1 TELEPAHSPE
11 SYTIRTS
18 PESRVQSPGSR
29 VQSPASGGKMKKAL
43 FVAIV
48 LGVAMGCGGGDSK
61 APAAAPKPEE
71 SIRVQKEPFGQTKDG
86 TPVDIITLR
95 NGKGIEMK
103 VITYGGIITSLKT
116 LDRNGAAD
124 DIVMGHDSVA
134 AYEANSPYFG
144 SLIGRVGNRIAKGTF
159 TLDGQK
165 YTLAKNNGEN
175 HLHGGIKG
183 WDKVVWKLA
192 GDPFQDRSGVGVRLE
207 YTSPAGE
214 EGYPGTVTAHVNYTL
229 TPDNKLIVD
238 YHATTDKPTVINLTQ
253 HSYFNLGGGKT
264 TDILGHEVML
274 NADRYTPVD
283 ATLIPTG
290 ELAPVA
296 GTPFDFRTSTAIGAR
311 INDKNTQLEYG
322 KGYDHNWV
330 LSRTGGGLQ
339 LAARVY
345 EPTTGRT
352 LEIATT
358 EPGIQFYTGNFLDG
372 TIKGKGG
379 RVYPLRSGFCLETQ
393 HFPDSPNKPSFPSIE
408 LRPGAEY
415 KSQTVFTFGAR

>member
-1 TELEPAHSPE
+1 MNKTLV
-11 SYTIRTS
+11 I
-18 PESRVQSPGSR
+18 VVMG
-29 VQSPASGGKMKKAL
+29 L
-43 FVAIV
+43 VA
-48 LGVAMGCGGGDSK
+48 AGCGGGESSPPM
-61 APAAAPKPEE
+61 PADD
-71 SIRVQKEPFGQTKDG
+71 IRVMKTPFGATADG
-86 TPVDIITLR
+86 TPVDLITLR

-103 VITYGGIITSLKT
+103 VLTYGGIIMSLKT
-116 LDRNGAAD
+116 PDRNGVAD

-134 AYEANSPYFG
+134 GYEANSPYFG
-144 SLIGRVGNRIAKGTF
+144 SLIGRVGNRIANGTF
-159 TLDGQK
+159 TLDGK
-165 YTLAKNNGEN
+165 TYTLAKNNGPN

-183 WDKVVWKLA
+183 WDKVVWKA
-192 GDPFQDRSGVGVRLE
+192 GDPFQDRTGVGIRLE
-207 YTSPAGE
+207 YTSADGE
-214 EGYPGTVTAHVNYTL
+214 EGYPGKVTAHVVYTL
-229 TPDNKLIVD
+229 TPENTLVVD

-290 ELAPVA
+290 ELATVA
-296 GTPFDFRTSTAIGAR
+296 GTPFDFRTPTAIGAR

-330 LSRTGGGLQ
+330 LTRTGEGLQ

-352 LEIATT
+352 LEISTT

-379 RVYPLRSGFCLETQ
+379 RVYPHRSGFCLETQ
-393 HFPDSPNKPSFPSIE
+393 HFPDSPNKPAFPSVE
-408 LRPGAEY
+408 LRPGGEY
-415 KSQTVFTFGAR
+415 KSKTVFTFGAR

>member
-1 TELEPAHSPE
+1 MLMNKTVIVMSL
-11 SYTIRTS
+11 
-18 PESRVQSPGSR
+18 G
-29 VQSPASGGKMKKAL
+29 L
-43 FVAIV
+43 VA
-48 LGVAMGCGGGDSK
+48 AACGGDGGQS
-61 APAAAPKPEE
+61 AAPMSSPEE
-71 SIRVQKEPFGQTKDG
+71 SIRVQKVPFGATADG
-86 TPVDIITLR
+86 TPVDLITLR

-124 DIVMGHDSVA
+124 DIVMGHDTIA
-134 AYEANSPYFG
+134 GYEANSPYFG
-144 SLIGRVGNRIAKGTF
+144 SLIGRVGNRIGNGTF
-159 TLDGQK
+159 TLDGK
-165 YTLAKNNGEN
+165 TYTLAKNNGPN

-183 WDKVVWKLA
+183 WDKVVWKA
-192 GDPFQDRSGVGVRLE
+192 GDPFQDRTGVGIRME
-207 YTSPAGE
+207 YTSPDGE

-229 TPDNKLIVD
+229 TPDNTLIVD

-253 HSYFNLGGGKT
+253 HSYFNLGGSKT

-296 GTPFDFRTSTAIGAR
+296 GTPFDFRTPTAIGAR
-311 INDKNTQLEYG
+311 INDQHTQLEYG

-330 LSRTGGGLQ
+330 LSRTGDGLQ

-352 LEIATT
+352 LEVSTT

-372 TIKGKGG
+372 TITGKGG
-379 RVYPLRSGFCLETQ
+379 RVYPHRSGFCLETQ
-393 HFPDSPNKPSFPSIE
+393 HFPDSPNKPAFPSIE

-415 KSQTVFTFGAR
+415 KSQTVFAFGAR